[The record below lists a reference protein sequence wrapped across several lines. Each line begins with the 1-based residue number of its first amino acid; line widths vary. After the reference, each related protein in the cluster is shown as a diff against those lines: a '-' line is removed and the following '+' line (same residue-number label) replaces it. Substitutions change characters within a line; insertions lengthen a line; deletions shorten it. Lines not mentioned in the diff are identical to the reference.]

1 MSMRRGRV
9 LPDHQPVHLHP
20 THGPGIAR
28 RFGLNHDPLDHR
40 PARRHLSARNERPRA
55 SASEIFPGE
64 DFEGAS
70 RQLDRQNNIVIGGK
84 QKRSPTLSRDRRPAP
99 RYRLQPS
106 GWPRCRSLAIHARC
120 NPKPFLPFAW
130 TIARIRAL
138 PSAGLY
144 SLRKAVAHLRVIPAG
159 DFDRPALGGGTRAE
173 KWPERLSAL
182 RPPLAKFS

>member
-20 THGPGIAR
+20 KHGPGIAR

-40 PARRHLSARNERPRA
+40 PARRHLSARNARPRA

-84 QKRSPTLSRDRRPAP
+84 QKRGRPLYREIEGLHVAIGFNRVGGHVVGASRYMR
-99 RYRLQPS
+99 
-106 GWPRCRSLAIHARC
+106 GV
-120 NPKPFLPFAW
+120 K
-130 TIARIRAL
+130 
-138 PSAGLY
+138 
-144 SLRKAVAHLRVIPAG
+144 K
-159 DFDRPALGGGTRAE
+159 
-173 KWPERLSAL
+173 
-182 RPPLAKFS
+182 